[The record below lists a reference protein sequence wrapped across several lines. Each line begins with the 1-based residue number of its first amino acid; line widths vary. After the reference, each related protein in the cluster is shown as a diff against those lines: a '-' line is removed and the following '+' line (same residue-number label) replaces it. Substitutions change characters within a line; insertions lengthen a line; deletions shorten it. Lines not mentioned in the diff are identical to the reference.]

1 MTRSRLPAITLTC
14 RNGHEFTTEARGGS
28 TVRCKTCG
36 APKAVPAN
44 RPKTA
49 KEAAALAVR
58 EDHQDQDHAPGRE
71 LAERWGAE
79 GPWSGILQDRAGD
92 PQDACPECGELLSW
106 EARGTLAYCDSCKC
120 VDLAPSIAEHY
131 DRQSSNSTEVAIRER
146 ADPIDEIA
154 AQSRLRG
161 LIIEAGE
168 SVKAWVRNYGNPD
181 SYDRIQWKREAD
193 AFGAAM
199 RGWLPAIEG
208 AKTEDRLT
216 QIKGRIL
223 ADVID
228 SEPGRALRA
237 EREAVRNRAEQA
249 ELRRQRAEEMEQA
262 QAEAEAARQR
272 QQVIT
277 AHVEKDVRQIAT
289 REPRAITAGPAA
301 SVMQADPF
309 TGLAETGLGCPGAEE
324 SRDRRAGGVRVQASA
339 RRVPGRRGVRHPPP
353 GLPRHRDRVCRGE
366 PPAPC
371 VREARPGGP
380 GPSEAAGIQRPEVV
394 ASCQLAR

>member
-309 TGLAETGLGCPGAEE
+309 TGLAKQVWDAQERKSRAIAERGECAFRHPLGAFPADGVCGIPHRDYLGTETGYVAESPQLRACE
-324 SRDRRAGGVRVQASA
+324 KHAPAALAHLRRQGYNDLKWWPHAS
-339 RRVPGRRGVRHPPP
+339 
-353 GLPRHRDRVCRGE
+353 
-366 PPAPC
+366 
-371 VREARPGGP
+371 
-380 GPSEAAGIQRPEVV
+380 
-394 ASCQLAR
+394 